1 MPTGNA
7 LIVVCTG
14 LRTGSAGN
22 EKVGKGAT
30 LSLGAPTTLS
40 LPSASTRV
48 IVGRAGGGLGG
59 RSTSLPNMARVSRT
73 MGCDDVAVGWG
84 AFTIGS
90 RDLVLATIL
99 PFDFARISSGSKC
112 SAPGAP
118 AVALAFSRDTVRK
131 WLFGMSTT
139 STAVGRSIEN
149 FLCSCSGSG
158 PGDGVVC
165 RLIVGE
171 GVVSSG

>member
-1 MPTGNA
+1 
-7 LIVVCTG
+7 VCTG
-14 LRTGSAGN
+14 LLTGSAGN

-30 LSLGAPTTLS
+30 LSRGVPTTLS

-59 RSTSLPNMARVSRT
+59 RSTSRLNMAKVSRT
-73 MGCDDVAVGWG
+73 IGTGDVAAGCG
-84 AFTIGS
+84 AFTMGS
-90 RDLVLATIL
+90 RERVFTMTLS
-99 PFDFARISSGSKC
+99 FDFARSSSGSKC

-139 STAVGRSIEN
+139 STAVGRRTEN
-149 FLCSCSGSG
+149 FLSSCDGVG
-158 PGDGVVC
+158 PGDGVVS
-165 RLIVGE
+165 LLTVGD